1 MRQRSWPRGIPAACT
16 LLVCTS
22 VASLLAIACADAT
35 APLPTGAIEWSAPA
49 RFALWW
55 QMTESCSGR
64 QGDLRAIRWYIV
76 PDAHSI
82 DVGGKRVQGVTIGDR
97 IVLAGAVRG
106 NGPLVRHEML
116 HALLRGTS
124 GHPRDAFLVA
134 CNDVV
139 VCDSVCEAE
148 AGGRS
153 TPLSNAPELLPRD
166 VATRVEVVPRQPAAS
181 QDSGAVAIIVSITNP
196 LATPAWVRLEP
207 PGSTDPVGSTYGIAI
222 DYNDGG
228 GCCAYWASTATIGAR
243 FPLAAH
249 ETRRWVWDG
258 DLSAGDYGVRGWF
271 NADTAPR
278 FVLNVGP

>member
-116 HALLRGTS
+116 HALLKRGS
-124 GHPRDAFLVA
+124 HPNKKFVEACHLASIESWRDSTLRVDPA
-134 CNDVV
+134 NP
-139 VCDSVCEAE
+139 
-148 AGGRS
+148 AGR
-153 TPLSNAPELLPRD
+153 
-166 VATRVEVVPRQPAAS
+166 
-181 QDSGAVAIIVSITNP
+181 
-196 LATPAWVRLEP
+196 
-207 PGSTDPVGSTYGIAI
+207 
-222 DYNDGG
+222 
-228 GCCAYWASTATIGAR
+228 
-243 FPLAAH
+243 
-249 ETRRWVWDG
+249 
-258 DLSAGDYGVRGWF
+258 
-271 NADTAPR
+271 
-278 FVLNVGP
+278 